1 MTTARRSVRGFT
13 LRRSGSQGQRSRAAR
28 GTMRRLPRRTQGN
41 PERVVRNSRARL
53 WASVR
58 LMPRTAAASSTV
70 KNGRS
75 LGGGRIETDRDT
87 RASTGWCGCVVP
99 SDAAFLGTYISVS
112 AIGCAAE
119 ISQKDRNTLVAP
131 HRCQSH
137 RNRPERNRIF
147 RPSTPAGPWLPL
159 PADRSGGV
167 KTDTDSERGRT
178 TLTSTRGSA
187 HAYQPQFSDPEFG
200 MLEMTSFPR
209 SDRLDAERDD
219 HAMRA
224 GTIMKPEMGRS
235 IGLS

>member
-1 MTTARRSVRGFT
+1 MRTTHASGATPRITSVDSGPMTTARRSVRGFT

-58 LMPRTAAASSTV
+58 LMQRTAAASSTV

-119 ISQKDRNTLVAP
+119 ISQKDRNALVAP

-147 RPSTPAGPWLPL
+147 RPSAPAGPWLPL
-159 PADRSGGV
+159 PLTAAAESRRIL
-167 KTDTDSERGRT
+167 TASE
-178 TLTSTRGSA
+178 
-187 HAYQPQFSDPEFG
+187 E
-200 MLEMTSFPR
+200 
-209 SDRLDAERDD
+209 ER
-219 HAMRA
+219 
-224 GTIMKPEMGRS
+224 P
-235 IGLS
+235 